1 MEWISAEP
9 KFGDIIRTKVSFYYH
24 YGIFADPQTVI
35 QFGLPD
41 DVNRPADQ
49 IKVLTSDIYAFLM
62 GGELEVGKM
71 SRAEVKKSRSA
82 KEIVDIA
89 LSRLGEGGY
98 HIFHN
103 NCEHFV
109 YECAFNEKKSE
120 FVSSV
125 RDSIRKKLGKK

>member
-1 MEWISAEP
+1 MIWTEAEP

-24 YGIFADPQTVI
+24 YGIFIDPKQVV

-41 DVNRPADQ
+41 DISRPADE
-49 IKVLTSDIYAFLM
+49 IKVLVSDVYAFLM
-62 GGELEVGKM
+62 GGELEVGQM
-71 SRAEVKKSRSA
+71 SHAEAKKSRSPQ
-82 KEIVDIA
+82 ERVDFA
-89 LSRLGEGGY
+89 LSRVGEGGY

-109 YECAFNEKKSE
+109 YECTFNEKRSE

-125 RDSIRKKLGKK
+125 RDSIRKKLGKD